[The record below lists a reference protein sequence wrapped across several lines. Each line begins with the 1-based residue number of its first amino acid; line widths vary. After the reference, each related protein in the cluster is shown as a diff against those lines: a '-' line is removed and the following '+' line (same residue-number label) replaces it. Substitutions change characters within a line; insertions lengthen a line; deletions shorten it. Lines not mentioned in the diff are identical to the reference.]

1 MVARAYRAHTISGGY
16 KTCCTR
22 TPGTVARGR
31 TELTEVPRTGM
42 NVKQNS
48 QIFRVRVRKS
58 HITSRRSGYCG
69 TGVQNLQNFR
79 AGEKMLYSYPGYCG
93 TGVQIYLDLTE
104 VPGTGM
110 NVVDSS
116 QKKFL
121 VQGGMDVVQNSQKIQ
136 VRVIPG

>member
-1 MVARAYRAHTISGGY
+1 
-16 KTCCTR
+16 
-22 TPGTVARGR
+22 
-31 TELTEVPRTGM
+31 
-42 NVKQNS
+42 
-48 QIFRVRVRKS
+48 
-58 HITSRRSGYCG
+58 
-69 TGVQNLQNFR
+69 
-79 AGEKMLYSYPGYCG
+79 MLYSYPGYCG

-121 VQGGMDVVQNSQKIQ
+121 VQGGMDVVQKSQKIQ